1 MKEIY
6 SKSSVVGW
14 PANEAPV
21 FTRDFQDQS
30 GWLHADGR
38 EGRARGSLEPSGSL
52 GGFRVPGSA
61 CVPCLC
67 CLPTTGVLAYGSLI
81 CTSGPVLCPGG
92 RGNRELRKYFSVLGE
107 WLAIYLCCLP
117 GPRAELSKWLGC
129 NVLQACLRLCSGDHS
144 PRLPS
149 HLRRGVLCPHTGCIF
164 WCVPSGDGL
173 PAAWTCS
180 RARLHPSVHPP
191 CVHCISDSGDGQLA
205 SEHSCVLAGLFIHTH
220 TYTYVFFCG
229 FMVEGLGVRWGS
241 E

>member
-6 SKSSVVGW
+6 SKSSVVGS

-30 GWLHADGR
+30 GWPHADGR

-61 CVPCLC
+61 CMPCLC

-81 CTSGPVLCPGG
+81 CTFGPVLCPGG

-107 WLAIYLCCLP
+107 WSAICLPCLP
-117 GPRAELSKWLGC
+117 GPRSGWSQWLGC
-129 NVLQACLRLCSGDHS
+129 NVLQGCLRLCSGDHS

-149 HLRRGVLCPHTGCIF
+149 HLRLGVLYPHTGCIF
-164 WCVPSGDGL
+164 RCV
-173 PAAWTCS
+173 
-180 RARLHPSVHPP
+180 PSVHPP
-191 CVHCISDSGDGQLA
+191 CCVHCISASGDGQLA
-205 SEHSCVLAGLFIHTH
+205 SEHSCVLAGLFMHTRVH
-220 TYTYVFFCG
+220 LCFLLWLLGGGTWGKRG
-229 FMVEGLGVRWGS
+229 FRVRTGLQLFPFSSRR
-241 E
+241 

>member
-149 HLRRGVLCPHTGCIF
+149 HLRRGSSVPTRGVSFGVSPLETDCQLPGPAPGPGCI
-164 WCVPSGDGL
+164 
-173 PAAWTCS
+173 
-180 RARLHPSVHPP
+180 RL
-191 CVHCISDSGDGQLA
+191 
-205 SEHSCVLAGLFIHTH
+205 FTH
-220 TYTYVFFCG
+220 LVSTAFLTLE
-229 FMVEGLGVRWGS
+229 MVSLLLNTAVS
-241 E
+241 